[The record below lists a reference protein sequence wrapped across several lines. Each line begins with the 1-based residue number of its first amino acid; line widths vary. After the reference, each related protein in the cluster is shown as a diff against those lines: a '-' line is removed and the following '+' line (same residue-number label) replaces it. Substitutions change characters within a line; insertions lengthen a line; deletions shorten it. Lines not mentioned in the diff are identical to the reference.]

1 MKIEKTTRYVRTTL
15 TIRKD
20 ILEKIEKLIGAD
32 LKFVKLSPVVN
43 TILERGIVVVENS
56 QKKLTSTKEDGENRE
71 LV

>member
-1 MKIEKTTRYVRTTL
+1 MKIEKDRNYVRTTL

-20 ILEKIEKLIGAD
+20 ILEKIEKLIGTD

-43 TILERGIVVVENS
+43 MILEQGITVVESS
-56 QKKLTSTKEDGENRE
+56 QKKPALATKEGKNHE